1 MVHTK
6 HFENTRAKTQN
17 YYLASKKRRT
27 KRIGYREMNI
37 ILSAWAVALVLFWAV
52 AVMYIVDH
60 AHPL

>member
-37 ILSAWAVALVLFWAV
+37 ILTVWVVALIIFWTV
-52 AVMYIVDH
+52 AVVCVVNH
-60 AHPL
+60 AHQL